1 MKFIGEASPGWASNL
16 IATFFMGGIQLIFL
30 GIIGEYLGRIYDENK
45 KRPYYIIDR
54 TLGFDKDSNLK
65 QYNRF

>member
-45 KRPYYIIDR
+45 KRPYYIIDQ
-54 TLGFDKDSNLK
+54 TVV
-65 QYNRF
+65 